1 MGGTVTIRIV
11 IADDHPIVQAGLELI
26 FAEERD
32 FQVMAQA
39 SDGDQAL
46 QAVLQ
51 FQPDILVLDLRMPGK
66 NGIGVLREI
75 ERQGLQV
82 KVVVLTA
89 AQSDDVLLAIR
100 LGARGVVLKDI
111 AMRLLVDCIR
121 VVNGGG
127 TWFEKSVAT
136 RAVDRVLE
144 REKGASSVA
153 ERLTAREVQVAGMVA
168 AGLPSKRVAQHL
180 AISEGTVK
188 LHLHNIYSKLNLR
201 GRVGLARYMQ
211 RHGFD

>member
-11 IADDHPIVQAGLELI
+11 IADDHPIVLDGLELI

-32 FQVMAQA
+32 FQVLARA
-39 SDGDQAL
+39 SNGDEAL
-46 QAVLQ
+46 QAILQ

-66 NGIGVLREI
+66 DGIVVLREI

-89 AQSDDVLLAIR
+89 AQRDDVLVAIR
-100 LGARGVVLKDI
+100 LGARGVVLKDM
-111 AMRLLVDCIR
+111 AMRLFVDCIR

-127 TWFEKSVAT
+127 TWIEKSVAT

-144 REKGASSVA
+144 REKGTSSVA
-153 ERLTAREVQVAGMVA
+153 ELLTAREVQVAGMVA
-168 AGLPSKRVAQHL
+168 AGLPSKRVAQNL